1 MGSAGAITGG
11 ITGAIG
17 SASGYAG
24 GGATASS
31 AGPAADDSGDPLAA
45 MRDALSLLHTARI
58 AGLPPLHSG
67 LVGMIS
73 YDAVRRWERLP
84 DANPTVVEVPEVG
97 LLLAT
102 DLAVLDHFDG
112 SVLLIAN
119 AIVDPH
125 RTSDNDA
132 LRAAHADAVDRLDAM
147 AERLAQPVVDS
158 LAVFES
164 GAVPQ
169 YESDTTPSEYH
180 EKVEIAREHIYAG
193 DAFQIVVSQRFRTQT
208 TASALDIYRVL
219 RVSNPSPYMYLI
231 RFPTPESAAAD
242 RDPGI
247 APGLPWQGRG
257 EGRGR

>member
-1 MGSAGAITGG
+1 M
-11 ITGAIG
+11 
-17 SASGYAG
+17 
-24 GGATASS
+24 
-31 AGPAADDSGDPLAA
+31 
-45 MRDALSLLHTARI
+45 
-58 AGLPPLHSG
+58 
-67 LVGMIS
+67 
-73 YDAVRRWERLP
+73 
-84 DANPTVVEVPEVG
+84 PEVG

-164 GAVPQ
+164 GQCRSTNQIRRRA
-169 YESDTTPSEYH
+169 STTRRLKLLASTFTQ
-180 EKVEIAREHIYAG
+180 AM
-193 DAFQIVVSQRFRTQT
+193 RFRSSCRSDSGTQT

-219 RVSNPSPYMYLI
+219 RVSNLSP
-231 RFPTPESAAAD
+231 TCT
-242 RDPGI
+242 
-247 APGLPWQGRG
+247 
-257 EGRGR
+257 